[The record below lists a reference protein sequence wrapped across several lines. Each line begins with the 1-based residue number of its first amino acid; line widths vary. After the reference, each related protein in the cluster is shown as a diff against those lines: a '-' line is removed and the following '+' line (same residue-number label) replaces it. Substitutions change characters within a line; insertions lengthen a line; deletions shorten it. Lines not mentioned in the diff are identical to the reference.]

1 MILLEAKDINKS
13 YKVGNKEIKVLN
25 RVNFSLNEGERVAI
39 IGPSGSGK
47 STLLNIM
54 SGLTKADGGTI
65 IFKENNFSEMNDNQI
80 AKLRLQNFGFIF
92 QSFHLVQTLNVLDN
106 IILPILAKKDTID
119 MNNIYSICDFLG
131 IKNRLDHFPNQLS
144 GGEMQRVAIARA
156 IASKPIVIFSD
167 EATGNLDEKN
177 SIQVMEMLCDI
188 CKKSNISL
196 VFVTHDI
203 SLTKYADKIKKFDSE
218 LGLID
223 T

>member
-25 RVNFSLNEGERVAI
+25 HVNFSLNEGERVAI

-54 SGLTKADGGTI
+54 SGLLKADNGTI
-65 IFKENNFSEMNDNQI
+65 LFKENNLNKMKEDQI
-80 AKLRLQNFGFIF
+80 TKLRLQNFGFIF
-92 QSFHLVQTLNVLDN
+92 QSFHLIHTLNVFDN
-106 IILPILAKKDTID
+106 IILPILAKKETID
-119 MNNIYSICDFLG
+119 INSIYSLCDFLG
-131 IKNRLDHFPNQLS
+131 IKNRLTHFPNQLS

-156 IASKPIVIFSD
+156 IASKPMLIFSD

-177 SIQVMEMLCDI
+177 SIQVMEMLCDV
-188 CKKSNISL
+188 CKKNNISL

-203 SLTKYADKIKKFDSE
+203 SLTKYADKTKKLDFE

-223 T
+223 I